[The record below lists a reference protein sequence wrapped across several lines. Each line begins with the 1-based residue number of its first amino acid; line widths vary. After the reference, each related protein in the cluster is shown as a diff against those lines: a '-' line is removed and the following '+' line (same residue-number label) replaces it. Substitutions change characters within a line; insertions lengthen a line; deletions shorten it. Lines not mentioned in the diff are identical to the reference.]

1 MVIMNL
7 LRGSRFKKENFILVG
22 VIRALDHEPKSL
34 IHFLDPAVNELNALW
49 KEVKVN
55 NFFFIFLFF
64 TLFSYIL

>member
-1 MVIMNL
+1 MNL
-7 LRGSRFKKENFILVG
+7 LRGSRFKKGNIILVG

-34 IHFLDPAVNELNALW
+34 NHFLEPAVNELNAFW

-55 NFFFIFLFF
+55 TFFLFF

>member
-34 IHFLDPAVNELNALW
+34 IHFLNPAVNELNALW

-55 NFFFIFLFF
+55 NFF
-64 TLFSYIL
+64 

>member
-34 IHFLDPAVNELNALW
+34 NHFLEPAVNESKLSGRES
-49 KEVKVN
+49 K
-55 NFFFIFLFF
+55 
-64 TLFSYIL
+64 